1 MFKKALWFVL
11 TLCIFSL
18 PASTYN
24 EKFTMPKD
32 DIIFIPLDSRP
43 VNTQNVSLLTNM
55 WGKNLIL
62 PPQNVLDDYT
72 KPGNFE
78 GLNEWLNEVIPRSNV
93 YAVVISLQQYL
104 NGGLIASRDIKN
116 YKDYE
121 ERLSLLYKFL
131 TENENKNIIIFSIIP
146 RLTPTQFSD
155 YQYVKYSDRLK
166 EFSELSDKVDLFNQ
180 EKDKTRLEK
189 IKKSIPPDVLT
200 KYIELFELNKGI
212 NEKLIDWTKEGYI
225 KTLVIGIDDTQKFS
239 MSNMVARKL
248 NQYAKTQQI
257 SNKVYVLHGADEIGM
272 EITARLAN
280 EYYKQIPRFNVVYD
294 VKDPDKVILPYEG
307 ADLKKI
313 VEEKINFIGGKTDSS
328 GECILYVHTHENLG
342 IKNDIQK
349 YKNKG
354 QIFGIADVAYVNM
367 ADKKLIDLLFDLNP
381 LSFLYAG
388 WNTPS
393 NAIGTVISE
402 MSLKMVLDK
411 SILPSYKEEDAIKS
425 FIAFSFI
432 RYADDFAYQADVR
445 NKMYK
450 WAESN
455 HMAKDNIDKKTADEE
470 LSIKMKPLIN
480 TIKGKYIG
488 ELVKAGNS
496 SVGIKD
502 IEVKVRYP
510 WNRMFE
516 IEVLPKIILQ
526 QGS

>member
-189 IKKSIPPDVLT
+189 IKKAYHLMCLLST
-200 KYIELFELNKGI
+200 LN
-212 NEKLIDWTKEGYI
+212 
-225 KTLVIGIDDTQKFS
+225 F
-239 MSNMVARKL
+239 
-248 NQYAKTQQI
+248 
-257 SNKVYVLHGADEIGM
+257 
-272 EITARLAN
+272 
-280 EYYKQIPRFNVVYD
+280 
-294 VKDPDKVILPYEG
+294 
-307 ADLKKI
+307 
-313 VEEKINFIGGKTDSS
+313 
-328 GECILYVHTHENLG
+328 
-342 IKNDIQK
+342 
-349 YKNKG
+349 
-354 QIFGIADVAYVNM
+354 
-367 ADKKLIDLLFDLNP
+367 
-381 LSFLYAG
+381 LS
-388 WNTPS
+388 
-393 NAIGTVISE
+393 
-402 MSLKMVLDK
+402 
-411 SILPSYKEEDAIKS
+411 
-425 FIAFSFI
+425 
-432 RYADDFAYQADVR
+432 
-445 NKMYK
+445 
-450 WAESN
+450 
-455 HMAKDNIDKKTADEE
+455 
-470 LSIKMKPLIN
+470 
-480 TIKGKYIG
+480 
-488 ELVKAGNS
+488 
-496 SVGIKD
+496 
-502 IEVKVRYP
+502 
-510 WNRMFE
+510 
-516 IEVLPKIILQ
+516 
-526 QGS
+526 

>member
-78 GLNEWLNEVIPRSNV
+78 GLNEWLNEVIPKSNV

-104 NGGLIASRDIKN
+104 NGGLIASRGIENYKN
-116 YKDYE
+116 YE
-121 ERLSLLYKFL
+121 EKLSLLYKFL
-131 TENENKNIIIFSIIP
+131 TENKNKNIIIFSIIP

-155 YQYVKYSDRLK
+155 YEYIKYSDMLK
-166 EFSELSDKVDLFNQ
+166 EFSKLSDKVDLFNQ
-180 EKDKTRLEK
+180 EKDKARLEE
-189 IKKSIPPDVLT
+189 IRKSIPTDVLT
-200 KYIELFELNKGI
+200 KYTELFELNEEI
-212 NEKLIDWTKEGYI
+212 NKKLIEWTKEGYI
-225 KTLVIGIDDTQKFS
+225 KTLVIGIDDTQEFS
-239 MSNMVARKL
+239 MSNMAARKL
-248 NQYAKTQQI
+248 DQYAKARHI
-257 SNKVYVLHGADEIGM
+257 SDKVYVLHGADEIGM

-280 EYYKQIPRFNVVYD
+280 EYYKRIPRFQVIYD
-294 VKDPDKVILPYEG
+294 VKEPNKIILPYEG
-307 ADLKKI
+307 ANLKKI
-313 VEEKINFIGGKTDSS
+313 VEEKINFIGGKVDLS

-342 IKNDIQK
+342 IKNEIQK
-349 YKNKG
+349 YKNRG

-367 ADKKLIDLLFDLNP
+367 ADKKLIDVLFDLNP

-393 NAIGTVISE
+393 NTIGTVISE

-450 WAESN
+450 WAEAN
-455 HMAKDNIDKKTADEE
+455 HMSKDNVDRKTADEE
-470 LSIKMKPLIN
+470 LSIKMKPFIDA
-480 TIKGKYIG
+480 IKEKYIG
-488 ELVKAGNS
+488 EIVKRENS
-496 SVGIKD
+496 FVTIKD

-510 WNRMFE
+510 WSRMFE
-516 IEVLPKIILQ
+516 IEVMPQVTLQ
-526 QGS
+526 NQR